1 VTAVKVYSRKSWLRY
16 LAGLG
21 VIVAGGNLLVHG
33 LAPRSSPYHL
43 WLGII
48 GLGVGG
54 LDFIFRYCTP
64 AMKLSA
70 GHMTWYPALLRPKRE
85 IAYASVKSWRAE
97 GRKLFF
103 VTHNGHSQQVDL
115 FELSESDRTDLRGRL
130 TEVLGPPEG
139 SAV

>member
-1 VTAVKVYSRKSWLRY
+1 MTAVKVYSRKSWRRY

-21 VIVAGGNLLVHG
+21 VIVAGGNLVVHG
-33 LAPRSSPYHL
+33 LAPRSSPYLL

-48 GLGVGG
+48 GLRVAG

-64 AMKLSA
+64 AIKLSA

-85 IAYASVKSWRAE
+85 IAYASIKSWRAE

-103 VTHNGHSQQVDL
+103 VTHNGHRQKFDL
-115 FELSESDRTDLRGRL
+115 FELSESDRAGLRGRL
-130 TEVLGPPEG
+130 TQVLGPPEG
-139 SAV
+139 AVV